1 MKNFALFFLIAI
13 LFPVIGIAQKKY
25 EFQNDEN
32 YKAYQKDADKLLEKE
47 IKFALLKKIMKDE
60 SVDEEEFKI
69 IHNAFGF
76 ESRSGFEDYLAKQV
90 SRVNVLEKRYQV
102 SNMSMDDVAA
112 NDATE
117 SSLSECL
124 ENARL
129 FAIKGHIAC
138 VPLDIQAIMGAFGA
152 GAACHAAVEALRV
165 LMIHICIQEHDINA
179 AEEERKNAI
188 EAIKTEERR

>member
-152 GAACHAAVEALRV
+152 GAACHAAVEALRA

>member
-1 MKNFALFFLIAI
+1 
-13 LFPVIGIAQKKY
+13 
-25 EFQNDEN
+25 
-32 YKAYQKDADKLLEKE
+32 
-47 IKFALLKKIMKDE
+47 MKDE